1 MKKMSKSSNDPK
13 GRIEIMDEPDIL
25 LKKIKKSVTDFTSE
39 VTFEPET
46 RPGVS
51 NLVMI
56 HSLITGKTTDDI
68 VEEAKGLDTAK

>member
-1 MKKMSKSSNDPK
+1 
-13 GRIEIMDEPDIL
+13 MDEPDIL